1 MKKNYVT
8 FISLLI
14 IAAAA
19 VIYAV
24 SNRDTRP
31 AAQSLHAYVNPADL
45 KSVIIARAQDSIEL
59 VPQGAS
65 WFLRESDLL
74 IPVDAAAMLKLLEF
88 INTAAIVQRATSN
101 PDTWPRFDLSE
112 EGALTI
118 TLQTG
123 AGSSTVY
130 VGKPKDNASQFVRL
144 PGDPAVYLV
153 SNTLDTGTE
162 PWRWHY
168 RKILQYAPELLA
180 AIDYGCTQTTI
191 RLQRDDA
198 SGILRPH
205 NAPAGKLPAD
215 TGKLTEAFRDLSVGE
230 YVPRE
235 QAPTGEALVTHTL
248 HFTDGSSAAL
258 RFFERDDESDRPPF
272 LDIVFGASEPADE
285 QLRHARDLCAR
296 YVFSLSWIDA
306 AKYRKSCEE
315 FFIDPPPAQ
324 PADQDGD
331 TPENE

>member
-8 FISLLI
+8 IVSLLI
-14 IAAAA
+14 IAAAG

-24 SNRDTRP
+24 SNHDTRP
-31 AAQSLHAYVNPADL
+31 APQRLHAYVNPADL
-45 KSVIIARAQDSIEL
+45 KSVTIARAQDSIEL
-59 VPQGAS
+59 VPQDAA
-65 WFLRESDLL
+65 WFLRDRDLL
-74 IPVDAAAMLKLLEF
+74 IPVDAAAMLSLLEF
-88 INTAAIVQRATSN
+88 INTAAIVQRVTSN
-101 PDTWPRFDLSE
+101 PDTWPRFDLTE
-112 EGALTI
+112 QAALTI

-153 SNTLDTGTE
+153 SKTLDTGTE
-162 PWRWHY
+162 AWRWHY
-168 RKILQYAPELLA
+168 RKVLHYAPELLA
-180 AIDYGCTQTTI
+180 AIDYGCAQTTI

-198 SGILRPH
+198 AGILTPQH
-205 NAPAGKLPAD
+205 APEARIPAD

-235 QAPTGEALVTHTL
+235 QAPTGEPLVTHTL

-258 RFFERDDESDRPPF
+258 RFFDRDDESDRPPF

-306 AKYRKSCEE
+306 SKYRKSCDE

-324 PADQDGD
+324 PADQNKD
-331 TPENE
+331 TTED